1 MNKRL
6 VSVMSLP
13 MIVALVGCNKTS
25 ASSSSSTAAPSSSD
39 TTAAQGSASSSD
51 TYTPL
56 ITEPTTI
63 TLWSITGKNN
73 QTQLQNYIDAFMK
86 LEPNVTV
93 NNVIQTGMSYNQLKE
108 AVIQGFSANNYPDM
122 VQCYPDHVA
131 EYIKY
136 GKAVNL
142 DSYINNETYGWTSE
156 DKSDIY
162 DSFITEGQEYST
174 AGTYSVPYCKSTEA
188 MFYNADILIGLDL
201 SSIDSTINNGKKL
214 SKAYL
219 DDLTWEELFE
229 KLCPA
234 IVEYNDALPDNKKIL
249 KSDQDYHAVFAYDSD
264 DNLFITLAKQYG
276 IGYTS
281 VDTTTGKGKFDFGE
295 GENKTK
301 METLLK
307 KFAGYAEKGYIISKG
322 SAGNNYTNTYFTKQ
336 NTLFSVGSTGG
347 YKYQFDTTNPMN
359 VGVAKIPHAAG
370 KTQYTINQGPSLTI
384 LDHSSANQKLASWLL
399 YKTITNT
406 ENSLDWALNSG
417 YMGIRKS
424 NVADESYI
432 EASEYTT
439 KDEKTLDRLSAYNM
453 AYSGRDD
460 VLNSLFVSPSF
471 VGSSTAR
478 TQVGGIMT
486 KVLTSNAKDAEKD
499 IDSWFTDAYNQ
510 CKLAL

>member
-1 MNKRL
+1 MNKKL
-6 VSVMSLP
+6 ISVLSLP
-13 MIVALVGCNKTS
+13 LIVAMCACSKTNTS
-25 ASSSSSTAAPSSSD
+25 STSSSSST
-39 TTAAQGSASSSD
+39 
-51 TYTPL
+51 YEPL
-56 ITEPTTI
+56 IKEPTTI

-73 QTQLQNYIDAFMK
+73 QAQLESYIEAFKK

-93 NNVIQTGMSYNQLKE
+93 NNVYQTGMGYNDLKE
-108 AVIQGFSANNYPDM
+108 AVIKGFSAGNYPDM

-142 DSYINNETYGWTSE
+142 DSYIDNETYGWTTE
-156 DKSDIY
+156 DKEDIY
-162 DSFITEGQEYST
+162 ESFITEGQEYAT

-188 MFYNADILIGLDL
+188 MYYNADVLIGLDL
-201 SSIDSTINNGKKL
+201 SSIDNTINNGKPL
-214 SKAYL
+214 NASYL
-219 DDLTWEELFE
+219 DNLTWEELFE

-234 IVEYNDALPDNKKIL
+234 IVTYNDALADNKKIL
-249 KSDQDYHAVFAYDSD
+249 KSDQDHHAVFAYDSD

-281 VDTTTGKGKFDFGE
+281 VDTTTGKGKFNFGE
-295 GENKTK
+295 GEDKTK

-307 KFAGYAEKGYIISKG
+307 KFAGYAKSGYLISKG

-347 YKYQFDTTNPMN
+347 YKYQFDSTNPMN
-359 VGVAKIPHAAG
+359 VGVAKIPHAANG
-370 KTQYTINQGPSLTI
+370 KQYIINQGPSLTI
-384 LDHSSANQKLASWLL
+384 LNHSNDNQKLASWLL
-399 YKTITNT
+399 YKTITNE

-424 NVADESYI
+424 NTESDSYA
-432 EASEYTT
+432 EASDYTT
-439 KDEKTLDRLSAYNM
+439 KDDKTLDRLSAYNM
-453 AYSGRDD
+453 TYSGRSD

-486 KVLTSNAKDAEKD
+486 KVLNPNNNADKD
-499 IDSWFTDAYNQ
+499 IDSWFEDAYNQ
-510 CKLAL
+510 CLLAL